1 MEEKRCLFCFLS
13 SHYQKKIMKLSQL
26 QEEKFEDILKR
37 YSNKFISD
45 LFIILKNPLC
55 KKHENILYGQEIIL
69 NLKKKKN
76 LRSSLKTF
84 FKDLIDIYVL
94 WISGE
99 AYHAIENLNNIF
111 NNSLSNEDIK
121 FEIGKKLFFRG
132 RKNINN
138 ILNKYDM
145 FHIPYDKRYLVR
157 NQRFSLSGFPL
168 LYLSSSLFGVYL
180 ELDIENEYPRE
191 EYSFSSFYFNNDAKI
206 YSLDNP
212 FRIHYDNTKTFIKE
226 SSILENNL
234 EKKLLKLIL
243 SSVCLFEKRF
253 PHKLMEKKG
262 INIFYEEYVLPQA
275 LTQVLKLNKY
285 HGVFYPSTRIK
296 NTLKD
301 DLFDINNFNLA
312 YFPEYKKKRHYD
324 IDLFNNLNISVPINF
339 SKEILTNIF
348 DVPDIYSLGEL
359 FRRAKANVKNSDN
372 ALIIRLLNLLSI
384 YENLV
389 DKYNLFS
396 SEIDDVKYSEN
407 DKVKYKENLIFEILI
422 IYNFLEKS
430 LLDLLNKKGGKKWVT
445 LQY

>member
-45 LFIILKNPLC
+45 FFIILKNPLC
-55 KKHENILYGQEIIL
+55 KKHENILYRQEIIL

-359 FRRAKANVKNSDN
+359 FKRAIANAKNSDN
-372 ALIIRLLNLLSI
+372 TLIIKLSNLLSI
-384 YENLV
+384 YENLF
-389 DKYNLFS
+389 DKYYLFL

-430 LLDLLNKKGGKKWVT
+430 LLDLLNKKGGKK
-445 LQY
+445 

>member
-359 FRRAKANVKNSDN
+359 FKRAIANAKNSDN
-372 ALIIRLLNLLSI
+372 TLIIKLSNLLSI
-384 YENLV
+384 YENLF
-389 DKYNLFS
+389 DKYYLFL

-445 LQY
+445 LKY

>member
-55 KKHENILYGQEIIL
+55 KKHKNILYGQEVIL

-84 FKDLIDIYVL
+84 FKDLIEIYIL

-99 AYHAIENLNNIF
+99 AYHAIEKLNKIF
-111 NNSLSNEDIK
+111 NDSLSNEDIK

-157 NQRFSLSGFPL
+157 NQRFSLGGFPL

-212 FRIHYDNTKTFIKE
+212 FRIHYDNTKIFIKE
-226 SSILENNL
+226 TSISENNL

-301 DLFDINNFNLA
+301 DLFDMNNFNLA

-324 IDLFNNLNISVPINF
+324 IDLFKNLNISVPISF

-407 DKVKYKENLIFEILI
+407 NKVKYKENLIFEILI

-430 LLDLLNKKGGKKWVT
+430 LLDLLSKKGGKKWVT

>member
-359 FRRAKANVKNSDN
+359 FKRAIANAKNSDN
-372 ALIIRLLNLLSI
+372 TLIIKLSNLLSI
-384 YENLV
+384 YENLF
-389 DKYNLFS
+389 DKYYLFL

>member
-94 WISGE
+94 GISGE

-359 FRRAKANVKNSDN
+359 FKRAIANAKNSDN
-372 ALIIRLLNLLSI
+372 TLIIKLSNLLSI
-384 YENLV
+384 YENLF
-389 DKYNLFS
+389 DKYYLFL

>member
-1 MEEKRCLFCFLS
+1 
-13 SHYQKKIMKLSQL
+13 
-26 QEEKFEDILKR
+26 
-37 YSNKFISD
+37 
-45 LFIILKNPLC
+45 
-55 KKHENILYGQEIIL
+55 
-69 NLKKKKN
+69 
-76 LRSSLKTF
+76 
-84 FKDLIDIYVL
+84 
-94 WISGE
+94 
-99 AYHAIENLNNIF
+99 
-111 NNSLSNEDIK
+111 
-121 FEIGKKLFFRG
+121 
-132 RKNINN
+132 
-138 ILNKYDM
+138 
-145 FHIPYDKRYLVR
+145 
-157 NQRFSLSGFPL
+157 
-168 LYLSSSLFGVYL
+168 
-180 ELDIENEYPRE
+180 
-191 EYSFSSFYFNNDAKI
+191 
-206 YSLDNP
+206 
-212 FRIHYDNTKTFIKE
+212 
-226 SSILENNL
+226 
-234 EKKLLKLIL
+234 
-243 SSVCLFEKRF
+243 
-253 PHKLMEKKG
+253 MEKKG

-359 FRRAKANVKNSDN
+359 FKRAIANAKNSDN
-372 ALIIRLLNLLSI
+372 TLIIKLSNLLSI
-384 YENLV
+384 YENLF
-389 DKYNLFS
+389 DKYYLFL

>member
-275 LTQVLKLNKY
+275 LTHVLKLNKY

-359 FRRAKANVKNSDN
+359 FKRAIANAKNSDN
-372 ALIIRLLNLLSI
+372 TLIIKLSNLLSI
-384 YENLV
+384 YENLF
-389 DKYNLFS
+389 DKYYLFL

>member
-1 MEEKRCLFCFLS
+1 
-13 SHYQKKIMKLSQL
+13 
-26 QEEKFEDILKR
+26 
-37 YSNKFISD
+37 
-45 LFIILKNPLC
+45 
-55 KKHENILYGQEIIL
+55 
-69 NLKKKKN
+69 
-76 LRSSLKTF
+76 
-84 FKDLIDIYVL
+84 
-94 WISGE
+94 
-99 AYHAIENLNNIF
+99 
-111 NNSLSNEDIK
+111 
-121 FEIGKKLFFRG
+121 
-132 RKNINN
+132 
-138 ILNKYDM
+138 M

-191 EYSFSSFYFNNDAKI
+191 EYSFSSFYFPNAAKI

-359 FRRAKANVKNSDN
+359 FKRAIANAKNSGN
-372 ALIIRLLNLLSI
+372 TLIIKLSNLLSI
-384 YENLV
+384 YENLF
-389 DKYNLFS
+389 DKYYLFL
-396 SEIDDVKYSEN
+396 SEIADVKYSEN

>member
-275 LTQVLKLNKY
+275 LTQVLKLHKY

-359 FRRAKANVKNSDN
+359 FKRAIANAKNSDN
-372 ALIIRLLNLLSI
+372 TLIIKLSNLLSI
-384 YENLV
+384 YENLF
-389 DKYNLFS
+389 DKYYLFL

>member
-55 KKHENILYGQEIIL
+55 KKHKNILYGQEVIL

-84 FKDLIDIYVL
+84 FKDLIEIYIL

-99 AYHAIENLNNIF
+99 AYHAIEKLNKIF
-111 NNSLSNEDIK
+111 NDSLSNEDIK

-212 FRIHYDNTKTFIKE
+212 FRIHYDNTKIFIKE
-226 SSILENNL
+226 TSISENTL

>member
-212 FRIHYDNTKTFIKE
+212 FRIHYDNTKIFIKE
-226 SSILENNL
+226 TSISENNL

-359 FRRAKANVKNSDN
+359 FKRAIANAKNSDN
-372 ALIIRLLNLLSI
+372 TLIIKLSNLLSI
-384 YENLV
+384 YENLF
-389 DKYNLFS
+389 DKYYLFL

-430 LLDLLNKKGGKKWVT
+430 LLDLLNKKGGKK
-445 LQY
+445 

>member
-1 MEEKRCLFCFLS
+1 MKENRCLFCFLS

-45 LFIILKNPLC
+45 LFIILENPLC
-55 KKHENILYGQEIIL
+55 KKHENILYGQEVIL

-76 LRSSLKTF
+76 LKSSLKTF
-84 FKDLIDIYVL
+84 FKDLIEIYIL

-99 AYHAIENLNNIF
+99 AYHAIEKLNKIF
-111 NNSLSNEDIK
+111 NFSLSNEDIK

-132 RKNINN
+132 RRNINN

-145 FHIPYDKRYLVR
+145 FHIPYDKRYLVG

-180 ELDIENEYPRE
+180 ELDIENEHPRE
-191 EYSFSSFYFNNDAKI
+191 EYSFSSFYFNNDDKI

-226 SSILENNL
+226 TSISENNL

-253 PHKLMEKKG
+253 PHKSMEKKG

-348 DVPDIYSLGEL
+348 DIPDIYSLGEL
-359 FRRAKANVKNSDN
+359 FKRAIVNPKNSDN
-372 ALIIRLLNLLSI
+372 TLIIKLSNLLSI
-384 YENLV
+384 YENLL
-389 DKYNLFS
+389 DKYYLYL
-396 SEIDDVKYSEN
+396 SEFDDVKCSEN

-430 LLDLLNKKGGKKWVT
+430 LLDLLNKKRR
-445 LQY
+445 

>member
-84 FKDLIDIYVL
+84 FEDLIDIYVL

-359 FRRAKANVKNSDN
+359 FKRAIANAKNSDN
-372 ALIIRLLNLLSI
+372 TLIIKLSNLLSI
-384 YENLV
+384 YENLF
-389 DKYNLFS
+389 DKYYLFL

-430 LLDLLNKKGGKKWVT
+430 LLDLLNKKGGKK
-445 LQY
+445 

>member
-285 HGVFYPSTRIK
+285 HGGFYPSTRIK

-359 FRRAKANVKNSDN
+359 FKRAIANAKNSDN
-372 ALIIRLLNLLSI
+372 TLIIKLSNLLSI
-384 YENLV
+384 YENLF
-389 DKYNLFS
+389 DKYYLFL